1 MSKEEWWMD
10 LPVVAAARGD
20 SRKHKNC
27 FLILEGC
34 HMKEDLGLLCEALE
48 GKNLVLARYGLES
61 CLIALY
67 IYLSLIAL

>member
-27 FLILEGC
+27 FLILEGLS
-34 HMKEDLGLLCEALE
+34 HEGRFRLAL
-48 GKNLVLARYGLES
+48 
-61 CLIALY
+61 
-67 IYLSLIAL
+67 